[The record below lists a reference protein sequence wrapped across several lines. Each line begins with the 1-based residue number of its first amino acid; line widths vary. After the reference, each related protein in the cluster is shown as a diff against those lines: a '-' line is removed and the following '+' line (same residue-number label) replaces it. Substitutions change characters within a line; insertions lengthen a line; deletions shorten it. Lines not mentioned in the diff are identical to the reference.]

1 MDTMDTVDKL
11 SRIKAYLQAR
21 YPAGFTIETDVD
33 FEASNFLFRVRDP
46 GGQRGALLVLSEDF
60 VDDYWNEIE
69 RELDSRDVVGAMG
82 KVGQGKVLVTTL
94 EQVVLEPE

>member
-1 MDTMDTVDKL
+1 MDTSEKQ

-21 YPAGFTIETDVD
+21 YSSGFTIETDVD
-33 FEASNFLFRVRDP
+33 LEASTLMFRVRDP
-46 GGQRGALLVLSEDF
+46 GGQRGSLLVLSEEF
-60 VDDYWNEIE
+60 VDDYWDEIE
-69 RELDSRDVVGAMG
+69 QELDSRDVVGAME

>member
-1 MDTMDTVDKL
+1 MDLEPADKL

-21 YPAGFTIETDVD
+21 YPAGSTIETNVD
-33 FEASNFLFRVRDP
+33 FDTSSLMLRVRDP
-46 GGQRGALLVLSEDF
+46 GGQRGPLLVLSEEF
-60 VDDYWNEIE
+60 VDDHWDEIE
-69 RELDSRDVVGAMG
+69 RELDSSDVVGAMG

>member
-33 FEASNFLFRVRDP
+33 FEASTFMFRVRGP
-46 GGQRGALLVLSEDF
+46 GGQGGPLLVLSEEF
-60 VDDYWNEIE
+60 VDDHWDEIE
-69 RELDSRDVVGAMG
+69 PELDSRNVMGAMG